1 MPRSLVRGLTVL
13 LAIGALGAATPVAPV
28 RPASRPPSRAARDAG
43 TLSDLPRYVR
53 AAIAAPQGQAI
64 LVINVSSP
72 DDFVQFSVESGHVAF
87 SFPLLT
93 PAQKATEARLRS
105 ALAELALRASES
117 RGSDGSTFLDV
128 TVPANATKVTRIT
141 RTLLTRVHGVT
152 DKTPL
157 DFDCQGC
164 GSTR

>member
-1 MPRSLVRGLTVL
+1 MFRSLGRGLSVL
-13 LAIGALGAATPVAPV
+13 LAVGALGAAAP
-28 RPASRPPSRAARDAG
+28 AAREAG
-43 TLSDLPRYVR
+43 TLADLPRYVH

-64 LVINVSSP
+64 LVINVASP

-93 PAQKATEARLRS
+93 PAQKASEARLRS
-105 ALAELALRASES
+105 TLARLSLRASES

-128 TVPANATKVTRIT
+128 TVPANASRVTRIA
-141 RTLLTRVHGVT
+141 RELLTRVHGVT
-152 DKTPL
+152 TRTRL